1 MQQVQSRLRRV
12 RRTQYRPRQLGKS
25 KEAEMA
31 ETNGGETSNFT
42 DAAPMPPNQSDGVFK
57 HFAMPAPFTLLAA
70 YCPEPGGSGVASA
83 N

>member
-1 MQQVQSRLRRV
+1 
-12 RRTQYRPRQLGKS
+12 
-25 KEAEMA
+25 MA
-31 ETNGGETSNFT
+31 ETNGGETYNFT